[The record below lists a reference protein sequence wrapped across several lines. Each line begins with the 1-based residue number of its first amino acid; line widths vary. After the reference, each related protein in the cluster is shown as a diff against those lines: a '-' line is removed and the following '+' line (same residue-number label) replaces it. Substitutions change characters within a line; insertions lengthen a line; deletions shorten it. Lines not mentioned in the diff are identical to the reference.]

1 MRFLSAVALLFLVPS
16 FLGAWSGPGHMI
28 VAAIAYR
35 ALSPQQRLQVVEIL
49 KNHDNASKWTAEVP
63 ENDPTLDEG
72 VVFMMGAAKWPDE
85 IKRTSSPW
93 NHRQWHY
100 VDYPL
105 TPPEFAIK
113 PSPAPGN
120 DIVYAINLCVKNLK
134 DPAVPAKD
142 KANWLAW
149 LIHLVGDIT
158 QPLHCCA
165 LVNDDFASPD
175 GDRGGNLVFVR
186 AGAGKGVPL
195 HKMWDDATGTSQ
207 GFHTKLLRGY
217 TNKAARFADLFQ
229 RGNLE
234 ELGENTTPEAWARE
248 NWRVAVDQV
257 YLQGQLQYGKD
268 VQTAVVL
275 PEGYTK
281 NLKAV
286 AERRVTLAG
295 YRLADLIQDALKTSR
310 SRSK

>member
-1 MRFLSAVALLFLVPS
+1 MKLFLTFAMI
-16 FLGAWSGPGHMI
+16 FLAPGFLRAWSGPGHMI

-35 ALSPQQRLQVVEIL
+35 ALSPQQRLQVAEIL
-49 KNHDNASKWTAEVP
+49 KNHDNAAKWEAEVP
-63 ENDPTLDEG
+63 ENDPALDEG
-72 VVFMMGAAKWPDE
+72 IVFIMGASKWPDE

-93 NHRQWHY
+93 NHREWHY

-105 TPPEFAIK
+105 TPPVFALK

-120 DIVYAINLCVKNLK
+120 DIVFAITLCVKNLK

-165 LVNDDFASPD
+165 LVNDNFAAPD

-186 AGAGKGVPL
+186 AGSGKGVPL
-195 HKMWDDATGTSQ
+195 HKMWDDAPGTSQ
-207 GFHTKLLRGY
+207 GFHAKLLRRY
-217 TNKAARFADLFQ
+217 VNKAAQLGEQ
-229 RGNLE
+229 WKRGDLE
-234 ELGENTTPEAWARE
+234 ELAENTTPQAWARE
-248 NWRVAVDQV
+248 SWRVAVDQV
-257 YLQGQLQYGKD
+257 YLQGQLHYGKD
-268 VQTAVVL
+268 AQTAVVL
-275 PEGYTK
+275 PEDYTK

-286 AERRVTLAG
+286 AVRRVTLAG

-310 SRSK
+310 SPQ